1 VGILDL
7 IDPKHQNLP
16 IARSL
21 GEGPDYRPDW
31 RFQVWQQYT
40 LQITSARDQSA
51 ELESILGMENDPF
64 VRQLLRYHFGRRCVI
79 GRSIQYALRCQ
90 ATNHQDRAGSLIK
103 AMIVAGRSSRQI
115 ADELA
120 TDPMSVVTFS
130 KIFWDLTRY
139 RDNRVWLKRLC
150 FRPQHGRPT
159 AEEECEGRWLQI
171 AYMRGW
177 AGLSEVVSSRVP
189 NSERNIKM
197 DVDRFVGCL
206 MARACDFV
214 TNLEAMG
221 IAPSSHDLAML
232 AIAQRGLEQLGI
244 QISPEDILY
253 RSLPS
258 PEEQREQDKAKE
270 LLKGMSPRARQVLA
284 RFLDKCKAQAKAEEA
299 AEREK

>member
-1 VGILDL
+1 
-7 IDPKHQNLP
+7 
-16 IARSL
+16 
-21 GEGPDYRPDW
+21 
-31 RFQVWQQYT
+31 
-40 LQITSARDQSA
+40 
-51 ELESILGMENDPF
+51 MENDPF
-64 VRQLLRYHFGRRCVI
+64 VRQLLRYHFSRRCII

-90 ATNHQDRAGSLIK
+90 ATNHQNRVGSLIK

-150 FRPQHGRPT
+150 FQPQHGRPT
-159 AEEECEGRWLQI
+159 AEQECEGRWLQI

-197 DVDRFVGCL
+197 DVDRFVACL
-206 MARACDFV
+206 MTRACDFV

-221 IAPSSHDLAML
+221 ITPSERDLQLL
-232 AIAQRGLEQLGI
+232 AVTQRGLENVGI
-244 QISPEDILY
+244 RVIPGDITY
-253 RSLPS
+253 SGLPT
-258 PEEQREQDKAKE
+258 PDEKKKQEEFNGLMSR
-270 LLKGMSPRARQVLA
+270 LSPRARQVFYRLVNT
-284 RFLDKCKAQAKAEEA
+284 FLDKARKIADHDDNNMAD
-299 AEREK
+299 